1 MQPWDI
7 SLCPVVILNP
17 PLLTAPQTHF
27 YYKTAVQ
34 FVNKLCLHP
43 FELTVSRISISVMQ
57 KSCSSYNVIIPREA
71 HVTCSVWLRV

>member
-1 MQPWDI
+1 MQPWDT
-7 SLCPVVILNP
+7 SLCPVVILKP

-27 YYKTAVQ
+27 YYKTTVQ

-57 KSCSSYNVIIPREA
+57 KSCSSDNVIIPREA